1 MKYILIALTF
11 FIHFFAAAQ
20 VDNNRE
26 KYPVFPACNEVEI
39 ADLANCFKEQVQQ
52 EFRDNFMMPE
62 IIAKDAYSGNMNVLF
77 EVTETGSFKVIF
89 VDATYAE
96 LRAETELSFSKFPT
110 IQPGTF
116 NGRDVYTQYSMLVLI
131 PSLEM
136 ISASDRDKNKNNTK
150 KPTNL
155 LEVAAME
162 YDSIINLG
170 GGQVSKFKSGL
181 NIPFSHQN
189 YAKFDYNINVVGTN
203 SHTAVKPYN
212 YNDVSKY
219 YDFESNL
226 ASLQKDK
233 KTWLGKK
240 IFNEHLIEF
249 QGKDYWFVADIVA
262 DLQMGKDLQSD
273 FSKRIIIREQ

>member
-1 MKYILIALTF
+1 
-11 FIHFFAAAQ
+11 
-20 VDNNRE
+20 
-26 KYPVFPACNEVEI
+26 
-39 ADLANCFKEQVQQ
+39 
-52 EFRDNFMMPE
+52 MPE

-273 FSKRIIIREQ
+273 FSKTYNNTRAINVQGGFGDKKLIFFATVYESQGFFADYVNDYATKYCAGWRKPCGCSWCW